1 MEINN
6 FTFLLTKEY
15 RYFFSIFDLIISKCL
30 LCSDHMPKRPY
41 IENMLSNYCVCWHMC
56 GHLWADAYA
65 VTQYLWSGLNSVCQQ
80 KFVMGLLFC
89 FFELQLENKFG
100 FFLQH
105 VTYSWCLNSSIFQRI
120 ENWRTLTNGSFQPRL
135 VSVC

>member
-15 RYFFSIFDLIISKCL
+15 RYFFSIFDFIISKCY
-30 LCSDHMPKRPY
+30 LCSDHMPNRPY
-41 IENMLSNYCVCWHMC
+41 IGNMLSNYCVCWHMC

-80 KFVMGLLFC
+80 KFVMGLSFC
-89 FFELQLENKFG
+89 FF
-100 FFLQH
+100 
-105 VTYSWCLNSSIFQRI
+105 
-120 ENWRTLTNGSFQPRL
+120 
-135 VSVC
+135 